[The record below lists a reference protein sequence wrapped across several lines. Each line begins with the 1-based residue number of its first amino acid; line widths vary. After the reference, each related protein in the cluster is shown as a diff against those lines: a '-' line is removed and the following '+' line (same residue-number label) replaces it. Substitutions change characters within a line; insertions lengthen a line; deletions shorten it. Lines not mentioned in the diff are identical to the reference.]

1 MATVELQTLVTT
13 NVVESVTLRVY
24 GGSNHDERINAADMY
39 LHAMREFNPPIACNV
54 YETTAKRD
62 ASGNSYVEFRFFT
75 WTTRST
81 NN

>member
-1 MATVELQTLVTT
+1 MATVELETLTAAD
-13 NVVESVTLRVY
+13 VVESVTLRIY
-24 GGSNHDERINAADMY
+24 GGKDHTERESAADRY
-39 LHAMREFNPPIACNV
+39 LDAMREFNPPIACNV

-75 WTTRST
+75 WTS

>member
-1 MATVELQTLVTT
+1 MATVELETLTAS

-24 GGSNHDERINAADMY
+24 GGQDHREQETAAGRY
-39 LHAMREFNPPIACNV
+39 LDAMAEFTAPIVCNV
-54 YETTAKRD
+54 YERTPKTDSKGTA
-62 ASGNSYVEFRFFT
+62 YVEFRFFT

>member
-1 MATVELQTLVTT
+1 MATVELESHVTGR
-13 NVVESVTLRVY
+13 NVVSQVTLRVY
-24 GGSNHDERINAADMY
+24 AGKSHDERVTAADRY
-39 LHAMREFNPPIACNV
+39 LEAMSEFTSPIVCNV

-75 WTTRST
+75 WTT

>member
-1 MATVELQTLVTT
+1 VATVELETLTT
-13 NVVESVTLRVY
+13 SNVVESVTLRVY
-24 GGSNHDERINAADMY
+24 AGTSHEERVNAADMY
-39 LHAMREFNPPIACNV
+39 LHAMREFNPPIACNA

-75 WTTRST
+75 WTT

>member
-1 MATVELQTLVTT
+1 MATVELETLTAS

-24 GGSNHDERINAADMY
+24 GSKSHDERVTAADRY
-39 LHAMREFNPPIACNV
+39 LDAMREFNPPIACNV

-75 WTTRST
+75 WAS